1 MIVRRNSENRNGAT
15 IILSEEELEY
25 LWHRLNNSDAH
36 SWDSYKLNYKIPNI
50 NGYDFFRQL
59 DRRYTPDDRQ

>member
-15 IILSEEELEY
+15 IILTEEELEY
-25 LWHRLNNSDAH
+25 LWHRLNNSDAY
-36 SWDSYKLNYKIPNI
+36 SWESYNLNHKVPNI
-50 NGYDFFRQL
+50 DSYDFFCQL